1 MRSGGFGLRLTSGHS
16 GRGETG
22 QAPSQLC
29 VVVAIEFPVFSTP
42 SMVKFPS

>member
-1 MRSGGFGLRLTSGHS
+1 MLSGGFGLRRTSGHS
-16 GRGETG
+16 GR
-22 QAPSQLC
+22 